1 MKKYSQKIELVLMST
16 VFTTFIGFFVGL
28 NLMPH

>member
-1 MKKYSQKIELVLMST
+1 MKRYTQKIELALVST
-16 VFTTFIGFFVGL
+16 VFTTFIGVFVGL

>member
-1 MKKYSQKIELVLMST
+1 MKKYSQKLELALLST
-16 VFTTFIGFFVGL
+16 VFTTMVGIFVGL